1 MIVDRSMVGGI
12 PRSRTSAA
20 VVLSLVLIL
29 TSVAMAF
36 QPTPPAPARETTPS
50 LSGKSGAGYDAWLRY
65 DPVDERTVGALYNA
79 LPAVIVAPDDSALVT
94 AARDELMKGVRGML
108 GRTLRASSRL
118 TDENAIVLGKL
129 EAIKSAIPAF
139 VGAAGLKED
148 SYLLKTLRSEGKSYL
163 IITGPNDRGVLY
175 GAFALLRKIGLCE
188 PIDTLNDSP
197 QPYAPVRMLDQ
208 WDNLDGTIER
218 GYAGPSIF
226 FEKGDVV
233 SDLSRVRDYA
243 RLMASVGI
251 NACSINNV
259 NANPRVITTAFLPQL
274 VRAAEAFRTWGVRLF
289 VSIEFSS
296 PRKIGGLDTFDPLD
310 PRVADFWKKTIDGIY
325 RSIPDFGGFVL
336 KADSEGRL
344 GPSAYHRSHAD
355 AGNVI
360 ARPLAEHG
368 GLIFYRG
375 FVYDHHMDWRNL
387 KNDRAA
393 AAYNNFKQLDGQFLD
408 NVILQIKHGPID
420 FQVREPASPLFG
432 GLEKTNQAIELQIT
446 QEYTGQQRHLV
457 YLVPMWKEV
466 LDFDMNAELH
476 ANTEQATP
484 VKDLVAGRTFSR

>member
-1 MIVDRSMVGGI
+1 
-12 PRSRTSAA
+12 
-20 VVLSLVLIL
+20 
-29 TSVAMAF
+29 
-36 QPTPPAPARETTPS
+36 
-50 LSGKSGAGYDAWLRY
+50 
-65 DPVDERTVGALYNA
+65 
-79 LPAVIVAPDDSALVT
+79 
-94 AARDELMKGVRGML
+94 
-108 GRTLRASSRL
+108 
-118 TDENAIVLGKL
+118 ENAIVLGKL
-129 EAIKSAIPAF
+129 EAIKSTIPAF
-139 VGAAGLKED
+139 VAPAGLKED
-148 SYLLKTLRSEGKSYL
+148 AYLLKTLKSDGESYL

-188 PIDTLNDSP
+188 PINNLNDSQ

-233 SDLSRVRDYA
+233 SDLTRVRDYA

-259 NANPRVITTAFLPQL
+259 NANPRVVTTAFLPEL
-274 VRAAEAFRTWGVRLF
+274 VRLAEAFRSWGVRLF

-296 PRKIGGLDTFDPLD
+296 PRKIGGLDTFDPLE
-310 PRVADFWKKTIDGIY
+310 PGVADFWKKTIDGIY

-355 AGNVI
+355 AANVI
-360 ARPLAEHG
+360 ARPLAEYG

-408 NVILQIKHGPID
+408 NVVLQIKHGPID

-466 LDFDMNAELH
+466 LDFDMQAHETSEKDGHSPQRHSATEPQPKGSREGARIAKTQREVFPEKQEITNLLPRERGGDAEKSWIFSQVH
-476 ANTEQATP
+476 GGGTP
-484 VKDLVAGRTFSR
+484 VKDLVAGRTFSRPLGGFVGVANVGASANWLGHHLAMANLYGFGRLAWDPDLSAR